1 MKLKISKLI
10 KSLFSGLKSLK
21 VARSLPISARST
33 RKLRVLPSV
42 KGDYY
47 IYSQDQ
53 LRKVIS
59 LIEQRKIVALD
70 TEFTRRNTYFPILSI
85 VQVAVKNDQGKKESF
100 IIDCLSDLD
109 LTEFFKVIN
118 DENIVKIL
126 HSASQDLQIFYRESK
141 LLPRNIIDT
150 QILANFC
157 GLGFNIGYSNLVD
170 SLFQKQLNK
179 KQQNSDWQK
188 RPLSQSQIRYALL
201 DVFYLEEIYEKLIT
215 ELAAQNRLSWFS
227 EEMKNFVKKT
237 NENPAESLLKKF
249 SFRRKNPQQ
258 ISQIK
263 YLIYW
268 REDWARELNI
278 PRQRLISD
286 EQIEDLVTQK
296 ISVENLGKK
305 VTNKMI
311 KEISKILNR
320 TEESEAE
327 TISLS
332 GAQKLMLEEAK
343 KIVTRISLEKN
354 FKEQFLVTNAE
365 LKKIIYQKDCLKEI
379 LVGWRYE
386 LIGDELNN
394 LINS

>member
-1 MKLKISKLI
+1 M
-10 KSLFSGLKSLK
+10 
-21 VARSLPISARST
+21 ARSLPISARST
-33 RKLRVLPSV
+33 PKVRALPSV
-42 KGDYY
+42 KSDYY
-47 IYSQDQ
+47 VYSQDQ
-53 LRKVIS
+53 LRKVIG
-59 LIEQRKIVALD
+59 LINDRKIVALD

-85 VQVAVKNDQGKKESF
+85 VQVAVKNAQGAKESF
-100 IIDCLSDLD
+100 IIDCLSGLD

-141 LLPRNIIDT
+141 LLSRNIVDT

-201 DVFYLEEIYEKLIT
+201 DVFYLEEIYEKLIA
-215 ELAAQNRLSWFS
+215 ELAAQNRLSWFV

-237 NENPAESLLKKF
+237 NENPAENLLKKF

-258 ISQIK
+258 IAQIK
-263 YLIYW
+263 YLIYC

-296 ISVENLGKK
+296 ISTENLGRR
-305 VTNKMI
+305 VTGKMI

-320 TEESEAE
+320 AEESEIE

-332 GAQKLMLEEAK
+332 GEQRLKLEEAK
-343 KIVTRISLEKN
+343 KIVARVSLEKN

-365 LKKIIYQKDCLKEI
+365 LKKIIYQKDSLKEI
-379 LVGWRYE
+379 VVGWRYE